1 MNDTELNKALN
12 SVGDILVER
21 LRRNA
26 SAEGFKATGRLSN
39 SWGYEVIEKELKI
52 HAERYAGALANGSKP
67 ATGSDDESGKKGRL
81 EEWIRAKGIRPYRK
95 LKGGYKFAKMN
106 TEKNS
111 AYKGMLYA
119 ISRAIAEKGI
129 VKRFNYRAN
138 GGGFIKL
145 TIEQT
150 KKQIENM
157 LSEAYLKDITKELN
171 NLGK

>member
-1 MNDTELNKALN
+1 
-12 SVGDILVER
+12 
-21 LRRNA
+21 
-26 SAEGFKATGRLSN
+26 
-39 SWGYEVIEKELKI
+39 
-52 HAERYAGALANGSKP
+52 
-67 ATGSDDESGKKGRL
+67 
-81 EEWIRAKGIRPYRK
+81 
-95 LKGGYKFAKMN
+95 
-106 TEKNS
+106 
-111 AYKGMLYA
+111 MLYA

-138 GGGFIKL
+138 GGGFIDL

>member
-1 MNDTELNKALN
+1 MEQTELNKALDD
-12 SVGDILVER
+12 VGKIIVER

-26 SAEGFKATGRLSN
+26 SAEGFKATGKLSN
-39 SWGYEVIEKELKI
+39 SWGYKVIENELKI
-52 HAERYAGALANGSKP
+52 HAERYAGALANGGKP
-67 ATGSDDESGKKGRL
+67 VSSSDEKSGKKGRL

-129 VKRFNYRAN
+129 VKRFNYK
-138 GGGFIKL
+138 GSGFINL
-145 TIEQT
+145 TLEQT